1 MRRFGPRAGG
11 PSALRR
17 RPARSDDPDMSTS
30 SPDRSRE
37 EEPGGR
43 DLPWVQHQLDSLAMS
58 RTAGG
63 LRPDEDAE
71 YRRLCALEV
80 ELLAGRP
87 SRTRG
92 AA

>member
-1 MRRFGPRAGG
+1 MGRIVPSTRGPT
-11 PSALRR
+11 ALRPGR
-17 RPARSDDPDMSTS
+17 GAPDDQDMGTS

-37 EEPGGR
+37 AEPGGR
-43 DLPWVQHQLDSLAMS
+43 DLQWVQHQLDSLAMS

-80 ELLAGRP
+80 ELLERRP
-87 SRTRG
+87 AVR
-92 AA
+92 